1 MKRCPECRRIYEDET
16 LNFCLDD
23 GARLIDISE
32 ATDGPSTAFISAH
45 ETEPATMRFGPPSMS
60 HPTLQ
65 SSIHVASK
73 RNSLI
78 AGIIGIVVITALG
91 LGSYLYY
98 GRGASSQIE
107 SIAVLPFINESGNS
121 DLDYLSD
128 GMTETLINSLSR
140 LPNLSVKAR
149 SSVFRYKGKDIN
161 PKALATELH
170 VQSLLM
176 DVLSNAATR
185 SRSIWSS
192 SIQITRMFSGAS
204 DTNERSRR

>member
-23 GARLIDISE
+23 GARLIDASRPNDE
-32 ATDGPSTAFISAH
+32 PSTVFISAH
-45 ETEPATMRFGPPSMS
+45 ETEPATMRLGSPSLSGPTS
-60 HPTLQ
+60 Q
-65 SSIHVASK
+65 RSIQVASK
-73 RNSLI
+73 RSSLI
-78 AGIIGIVVITALG
+78 AAILGIIVVTALG

-98 GRGASSQIE
+98 GRGSTAQIE

-121 DLDYLSD
+121 DLDYLTD

-161 PKALATELH
+161 PKSLATELH
-170 VQSLLM
+170 VQTLLM
-176 DVLSNAATR
+176 GRVVEHGD
-185 SRSIWSS
+185 
-192 SIQITRMFSGAS
+192 QITLNLEFDRSGQRKR
-204 DTNERSRR
+204 TVGPTI